1 MTYTRPGPYNLQ
13 GLPTLTEVIEL
24 PARPRPAVADE
35 HVAPPAA
42 PWDGASANVSLP
54 VPVAAEFNEQR
65 LVQSVLNDLQRHA
78 DLLLEA
84 RLREAMTPALARL
97 SDQLVHELRQELAA
111 TLRDMVAGA
120 VSQEV
125 ARQRSR

>member
-1 MTYTRPGPYNLQ
+1 VISTRPGPYNLQ
-13 GLPTLTEVIEL
+13 GLPTLTEVIDL

-35 HVAPPAA
+35 HLAPPATA
-42 PWDGASANVSLP
+42 WDGASTDVGLP
-54 VPVAAEFNEQR
+54 PPMVAEFNEQR
-65 LVQSVLNDLQRHA
+65 LVQAVLNDLQRHA
-78 DLLLEA
+78 DLLLEV

-97 SDQLVHELRQELAA
+97 TDQLVHELRQELAA

-125 ARQRSR
+125 ARQRNR